1 MAIDPMKI
9 EAPAEPL
16 GLVQL
21 PDLPDTPDPILTEW
35 LPPNDESARPL
46 MTLAT
51 LDVDGAPDAR
61 SVLLTEFSPEG
72 FWFHTDLD
80 SRKTGQLA
88 AHPVAALVLAWPE
101 RRRQIVIR
109 GSVEPADA
117 DESARAYRARS
128 PYLQQ
133 LAWQNTDEFAL
144 LPYAER
150 AAAWAAFTA
159 AHPDGFDEPPT
170 WVGYLLRPRRIS
182 FWTGSPEAPG
192 RRAEYSR
199 TAVEAP
205 WTVSVHAG

>member
-16 GLVQL
+16 GLIQL
-21 PDLPDTPDPILTEW
+21 PDLPETPDAILAEW
-35 LPPNDESARPL
+35 LPSNGEPARPL

-51 LDVDGAPDAR
+51 LDEDGMPDAR
-61 SVLLTEFSPEG
+61 SVLLTEFSGDG

-80 SRKTGQLA
+80 SRKTDQLA
-88 AHPVAALVLAWPE
+88 AHPAAALVFAWPE
-101 RRRQIVIR
+101 RRRQLVVR
-109 GSVEPADA
+109 GIVEPADA
-117 DESARAYRARS
+117 EEAARAFRARS

-133 LAWQNTDEFAL
+133 LAWQNTDEFAA

-150 AAAWAAFTA
+150 TAAWAAFA
-159 AHPDGFDEPPT
+159 AEHPEGFAAPAT
-170 WVGYLLRPRRIS
+170 WVGYLVRPLRVT

-199 TAVEAP
+199 AAVDDP
-205 WTVSVHAG
+205 WTVTILAG